1 MNEEQLNNNE
11 VQTNE
16 PEYDIVAEVNK
27 IKETMVDKADYDK
40 LRAERD
46 KYAKAL
52 VEGTKVDVNKQSA
65 SVDDLRK
72 KLFSDNSELS
82 NLDYVQTALELRQ
95 AILDNGGD
103 DIFVGRGSKLTPD
116 DNDYAKAKKVAEAL
130 QSCIDNAEGNSEIFT
145 RELMR
150 ITDDVKLPRANNR
163 RR

>member
-16 PEYDIVAEVNK
+16 SEYDVVAEVNK
-27 IKETMVDKADYDK
+27 IKESMVDKADYDK

-72 KLFSDNSELS
+72 KLFNSDNELS

-150 ITDDVKLPRANNR
+150 ITEDVKIPNNFKR
-163 RR
+163 RI

>member
-16 PEYDIVAEVNK
+16 PEYDVVAEVNK
-27 IKETMVDKADYDK
+27 IKESMVDKADYDK

-65 SVDDLRK
+65 SVEDLRK
-72 KLFSDNSELS
+72 KLFNNDSELS

-130 QSCIDNAEGNSEIFT
+130 QSCIDNADGNSEIFT

-150 ITDDVKLPRANNR
+150 ITEDVKLPRANNR

>member
-11 VQTNE
+11 VQTSE
-16 PEYDIVAEVNK
+16 PEYDVVAEVNK

-150 ITDDVKLPRANNR
+150 ITDDVKIPNNFR
-163 RR
+163 RRI

>member
-1 MNEEQLNNNE
+1 MQEEIKEQE
-11 VQTNE
+11 ITQE
-16 PEYDIVAEVNK
+16 DYDVVAEVNK

-52 VEGTKVDVNKQSA
+52 VEGTKVDVNKQA
-65 SVDDLRK
+65 MPIADLRK
-72 KLFSDNSELS
+72 KLFNSDNELS

-103 DIFVGRGSKLTPD
+103 DVFVGRGSKLTPD

-150 ITDDVKLPRANNR
+150 ITEDVKIPNNFKR
-163 RR
+163 RI